1 MKRLIR
7 QQEQQQNENDGNSIF
22 NLNITGA
29 IPSTSNSN
37 SNKILPAY
45 CFRPWCYVNP
55 KTCSKNS
62 YERIYKSSY
71 FYDETITGIRGE
83 EVDLFYSYSTCNS
96 SADDWFDIE
105 ADVVGSDKLFGG
117 VDLEAAIPTYMMP
130 MLYKRDANGDIFQEL
145 GDEYYDNTI
154 PFEGVY
160 IHFVKEIMAISNG
173 DIRSM
178 NFTHRSKVSGVV
190 HPTSSFTAAVLD
202 IEDGLVDMAVGPFWV
217 TAQRLQM
224 ASYSLPFIYDK
235 TYLVIPKPA
244 VSSTLADEAQ
254 KVLAPFSLGLWGLL
268 LAVIAMTALLSVWFV
283 DEAKLRYKPIG
294 KQNKR
299 SGMQQIPSR
308 SKRSK
313 GTKRR
318 QIALF

>member
-1 MKRLIR
+1 MPFHYGSSHCYQHDLLSDDQQCNMKRLIR

-29 IPSTSNSN
+29 ISSTSNSN

-71 FYDETITGIRGE
+71 FYDETISGIGGE

-105 ADVVGSDKLFGG
+105 ADIVGSDKLFGG
-117 VDLEAAIPTYMMP
+117 VDLEAAIPTYIMP
-130 MLYKRDANGDIFQEL
+130 MLYKRDNNGDIFQEL

-160 IHFVKEIMAISNG
+160 IHFVKEITAISNG

-224 ASYSLPFIYDK
+224 ASYSLPFIC
-235 TYLVIPKPA
+235 
-244 VSSTLADEAQ
+244 E
-254 KVLAPFSLGLWGLL
+254 
-268 LAVIAMTALLSVWFV
+268 
-283 DEAKLRYKPIG
+283 
-294 KQNKR
+294 
-299 SGMQQIPSR
+299 
-308 SKRSK
+308 
-313 GTKRR
+313 
-318 QIALF
+318 